1 MKRSSERIL
10 VTHVGS
16 LARPTDLMEMLVAR
30 NEGSPYN
37 SDALA
42 KRTREAVGEVV
53 QKQIECGVDIVND
66 GELGK
71 SNFSR
76 YTRERLGGFVERPA
90 DPNFKPTSIFGRDM
104 VEFTEYFNRGGRTSI
119 GHHARVFYC
128 VEPLKYVGQDE
139 VKSDIENLKAALQGK
154 QIEEAF
160 LPAIAPGTMEHWM
173 KNEYY
178 PSDEAYLFAI
188 AEAMSEEYQ
197 AIIDAGF
204 VLQIDDPDLADA
216 WQMYPEMGLGDYRK
230 YQELRIDALNHG
242 LKDLPVD
249 RIRFHKCWG
258 SYHGPHKYDIALKDI
273 ADLILKVRAGAY
285 SIEASNPCHDH
296 EWRVWKEVKV
306 PKTRCLS
313 PASSVITA
321 ISSNIRA
328 PSPTG
333 WCAMR
338 KSWAGKT
345 SSPAP
350 IAVSVR
356 GSAIPRSAGRSFKR
370 WRRARG
376 WRPRNFG
383 ENRSVQSSRF
393 KVRALVQWSYELGLT
408 FKAQNDKNLLQRPVR
423 IRYLEL

>member
-16 LARPTDLMEMLVAR
+16 LARPQDLMEMLVAR

-42 KRTREAVGEVV
+42 RRTREAVGEVV

-90 DPNFKPTSIFGRDM
+90 DSNFKPTSIFGRDM

-154 QIEEAF
+154 KIEEAF

-188 AEAMSEEYQ
+188 AEAMREEYQ

-216 WQMYPEMGLGDYRK
+216 WQMHPADERGRLPQISRDAHRRAESWLEGFARRPHPLSHVLGQLSWPAQVRYPVEGYRRSYSK
-230 YQELRIDALNHG
+230 SARWG
-242 LKDLPVD
+242 V
-249 RIRFHKCWG
+249 FHRG
-258 SYHGPHKYDIALKDI
+258 FQ
-273 ADLILKVRAGAY
+273 
-285 SIEASNPCHDH
+285 
-296 EWRVWKEVKV
+296 
-306 PKTRCLS
+306 
-313 PASSVITA
+313 
-321 ISSNIRA
+321 
-328 PSPTG
+328 PSP
-333 WCAMR
+333 
-338 KSWAGKT
+338 
-345 SSPAP
+345 
-350 IAVSVR
+350 
-356 GSAIPRSAGRSFKR
+356 
-370 WRRARG
+370 
-376 WRPRNFG
+376 
-383 ENRSVQSSRF
+383 
-393 KVRALVQWSYELGLT
+393 
-408 FKAQNDKNLLQRPVR
+408 
-423 IRYLEL
+423 